1 MKRRS
6 TEIMQG
12 ILKSKE
18 DDVSAKQFMSRY
30 DISRR
35 TLKNDIN
42 EINDFLKTISMG
54 EIFITEDGN
63 LKIGGLF
70 DREKIEEHLYQ
81 MDMYMYKLSPEERQI
96 YIMLEL
102 IANPHYTTMHRFA
115 EELFVSR
122 ITIMSDVDAM
132 KQILRNSDAELI
144 LDSGKGI
151 KLSCSYEASLE
162 LLVSLYK
169 KIAVNIKN
177 DGFFQRMM
185 LKKMKIKY
193 TFSELFSY
201 MQDYMK
207 INNLVFIEDIFY
219 DIVLYLFTA
228 FNFRERDHDEADK
241 VVTERMKLTN
251 IDHMMLYAGYMLDV
265 PVTEKMID
273 CFRDYIEKNNLY
285 SFVKTV
291 AKLSF
296 IRSSCSLYQKLIRSC
311 V

>member
-169 KIAVNIKN
+169 KLRSTLK
-177 DGFFQRMM
+177 MM
-185 LKKMKIKY
+185 D
-193 TFSELFSY
+193 F
-201 MQDYMK
+201 
-207 INNLVFIEDIFY
+207 
-219 DIVLYLFTA
+219 
-228 FNFRERDHDEADK
+228 FRE
-241 VVTERMKLTN
+241 
-251 IDHMMLYAGYMLDV
+251 
-265 PVTEKMID
+265 
-273 CFRDYIEKNNLY
+273 
-285 SFVKTV
+285 
-291 AKLSF
+291 
-296 IRSSCSLYQKLIRSC
+296 
-311 V
+311 